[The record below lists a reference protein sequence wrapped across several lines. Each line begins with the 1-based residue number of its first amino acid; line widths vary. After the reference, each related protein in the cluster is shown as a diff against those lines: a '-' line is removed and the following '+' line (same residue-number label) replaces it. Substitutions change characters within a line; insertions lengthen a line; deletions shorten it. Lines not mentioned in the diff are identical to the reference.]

1 MRLSQE
7 NASKLATL
15 CKKDPKGSC
24 DKLKASNFPGAV
36 LKIGTWEVYL
46 ISTVFLDSIQ
56 IKNYVFVFLLA
67 LCLVLIFN
75 SIGM

>member
-15 CKKDPKGSC
+15 CKKDPKGAC
-24 DKLKASNFPGAV
+24 DKLKASNFPGSV

-56 IKNYVFVFLLA
+56 IKTMFFFFFFA
-67 LCLVLIFN
+67 CIVLGIDF
-75 SIGM
+75 

>member
-15 CKKDPKGSC
+15 CQNDHKGVG
-24 DKLKASNFPGAV
+24 DKLKASNFPGSL

-46 ISTVFLDSIQ
+46 ISTIGPG
-56 IKNYVFVFLLA
+56 
-67 LCLVLIFN
+67 FN
-75 SIGM
+75 SD